1 MQGNDILSYDT
12 RGFGLIFEDLLAS
25 PPQGIKGVWA
35 KRSSDWEKNI
45 RLWTPHDLPLKA
57 LADHTNRLGIG
68 AEVYTFLAPEA
79 AEEIDTW
86 LTRKGISVPVLYYV
100 NVEELSYDL
109 RFKRSIRVI
118 YVPHE
123 EQARVIGIRAT
134 VVSTE
139 SAWVL

>member
-1 MQGNDILSYDT
+1 MQGNDIMSYDT

-25 PPQGIKGVWA
+25 PPQGLKGLLT
-35 KRSSDWEKNI
+35 KTSSDWNKTI
-45 RLWTPHDLPLKA
+45 QRWKPHDLPLKA

-68 AEVYTFLAPEA
+68 AEVYTFLSPEA
-79 AEEIDTW
+79 AEVIDAW
-86 LTRKGISVPVLYYV
+86 LTRKGISVPVIYYL
-100 NVEELSYDL
+100 NVQELAYDL

-123 EQARVIGIRAT
+123 EQARVIGLRAT
-134 VVSTE
+134 VVSSE